1 MANKSWL
8 FSLRLLAI
16 CVVFIEI
23 YKNYDFYLRRFLFW
37 VKQKKFYIVMIGTGE
52 V

>member
-1 MANKSWL
+1 MADKSCS
-8 FSLRLLAI
+8 FSLRLLLI

-37 VKQKKFYIVMIGTGE
+37 VKQKKCYTVMIGTKG

>member
-1 MANKSWL
+1 MTNKSWL
-8 FSLRLLAI
+8 FSLRLLVI

-37 VKQKKFYIVMIGTGE
+37 VKQKKCYTVMIGTEE

>member
-1 MANKSWL
+1 MTSQSWS
-8 FSLRLLAI
+8 FSLRLLVI

-37 VKQKKFYIVMIGTGE
+37 LKRKKFYIVTIGIKE